1 MGSLHRFFQLFDLGT
16 LSVSSVAPIFSVA
29 AAGSVMAQAA
39 GAAVPLAI
47 VLIAIPF
54 ILCSWIFLSL
64 NQHFP
69 NAGASYHWSRR
80 IIGIDFSNFQ
90 AWIIILAYFWSIPP
104 ILIPAAQFT
113 YRALGIPHPGNLLQ
127 ILGAMFWAVFA
138 LIVLLFGARMT
149 ARVTQIFL
157 VIEVLSVAFM
167 AVIGYAHWGPAA
179 VGAAD
184 FSFSHLNWG
193 GVIVCM
199 VVAATIVDGW
209 EIDSYA
215 SEEAKKPRITPGW
228 GGIIGAV
235 SVVAYYLLIWPLLL
249 HQLPL
254 DRLSTTSDTLSLWA
268 GTVAPGLLPYFRIAI
283 ICSTAGSLWLTT
295 FILSRAL
302 YAMGRDGVMPNWV
315 AGLNRF
321 GVPHWPV
328 VLPMGLSMIV
338 VALQMFFPSTRDLF
352 NLVLSAAGFFL
363 VGEFLLDGINMLVL
377 GNSNIGQ
384 NLPILPLGKRG
395 KQEKNL
401 IGRELFQ
408 SSTESPA
415 FQLGDSHLQTGDGLI
430 AQGEAPIFLVQKT
443 LLFGQLPGVLGVLLF
458 PLPQQ
463 SQDHFAQGVWVRW
476 KIVGSR

>member
-29 AAGSVMAQAA
+29 AAGSAMAQAA

-113 YRALGIPHPGNLLQ
+113 YGALGIPHPGNVLQ
-127 ILGAMFWAVFA
+127 ILGAIFWAVFA

-157 VIEVLSVAFM
+157 VIEVLSVVFM
-167 AVIGYAHWGPAA
+167 AVVGYAHWGPAA

-184 FSFSHLNWG
+184 FSFNHLNWG
-193 GVIVCM
+193 GIVVCM

-228 GGIIGAV
+228 GGSSA
-235 SVVAYYLLIWPLLL
+235 
-249 HQLPL
+249 
-254 DRLSTTSDTLSLWA
+254 
-268 GTVAPGLLPYFRIAI
+268 
-283 ICSTAGSLWLTT
+283 
-295 FILSRAL
+295 
-302 YAMGRDGVMPNWV
+302 
-315 AGLNRF
+315 RF
-321 GVPHWPV
+321 P
-328 VLPMGLSMIV
+328 
-338 VALQMFFPSTRDLF
+338 
-352 NLVLSAAGFFL
+352 
-363 VGEFLLDGINMLVL
+363 
-377 GNSNIGQ
+377 
-384 NLPILPLGKRG
+384 
-395 KQEKNL
+395 
-401 IGRELFQ
+401 
-408 SSTESPA
+408 
-415 FQLGDSHLQTGDGLI
+415 
-430 AQGEAPIFLVQKT
+430 
-443 LLFGQLPGVLGVLLF
+443 
-458 PLPQQ
+458 
-463 SQDHFAQGVWVRW
+463 
-476 KIVGSR
+476 

>member
-1 MGSLHRFFQLFDLGT
+1 MGSLLPFFQLFDLGT

-363 VGEFLLDGINMLVL
+363 VGEFLLDGINMLVFLIRKHDAVHRQVKAHHHL
-377 GNSNIGQ
+377 GLFVAAVCVVTSLTAVEVLFLICGPKYVAAGVDQ
-384 NLPILPLGKRG
+384 TVLTLLALGVVYVLWLKWRG
-395 KQEKNL
+395 KARSTHCFTPEELDNIAAVGPAL
-401 IGRELFQ
+401 VRE
-408 SSTESPA
+408 
-415 FQLGDSHLQTGDGLI
+415 
-430 AQGEAPIFLVQKT
+430 
-443 LLFGQLPGVLGVLLF
+443 
-458 PLPQQ
+458 
-463 SQDHFAQGVWVRW
+463 
-476 KIVGSR
+476 